1 LWQDDVAI
9 NFLRVVALNFK
20 FVTSL
25 LLNLI
30 LNYFKTPL
38 VFVEV
43 LDFVDENGNEV
54 LQLGSIV
61 KLAEKTIRLILSR

>member
-1 LWQDDVAI
+1 MH
-9 NFLRVVALNFK
+9 
-20 FVTSL
+20 L
-25 LLNLI
+25 L
-30 LNYFKTPL
+30 
-38 VFVEV
+38 FVEV